1 MTSQI
6 IMPHETLF
14 FCFGQPKSGTT
25 FLQRMLN
32 SHPDISCPSE
42 HQFDALRNGFSSF
55 FDWYNNA
62 LQLVDKRTGGQGA
75 TAVDSDAQAQIFKIA
90 VEIIIKHAAGGKMIM
105 GANDNAILNHLEQY
119 GILFGPQKMLAI
131 FRNPID
137 AGISAWHHNR
147 RVAREEGKPEHE
159 ELMMQ
164 YGGFEGWLRQYARWF
179 RNSLA
184 SFISHSEQHGNT
196 LLLRYEDLVADT
208 AGHIKRVYAFLGADT
223 HDELINNIVEKT
235 SFTAMKKASRYPGF
249 FRSSSTSLGN
259 SEVTDGLRG
268 ELQAIAGPELA
279 TLGYNLIES
288 RLLDIGGAGRS
299 PLPWTQG

>member
-1 MTSQI
+1 
-6 IMPHETLF
+6 MPHETLF

-32 SHPDISCPSE
+32 THPAISCPSE
-42 HQFDALRNGFSSF
+42 HQFDALRKGFSSF

-62 LQLVDKRTGGQGA
+62 LQLLDKRTGGQGA
-75 TAVDSDAQAQIFKIA
+75 TPVESGVQAQIFKAAI
-90 VEIIIKHAAGGKMIM
+90 EIIIKNAAGEKSIM
-105 GANDNAILNHLEQY
+105 GVNDNAILNQLEQY

-131 FRNPID
+131 FRNPVD

-147 RVAREEGKPEHE
+147 RLAREEGRPEHE

-179 RNSLA
+179 RNSLE
-184 SFISHSEQHGNT
+184 SFAGYSEKYGNT

-223 HDELINNIVEKT
+223 DAELIHSIVEKT
-235 SFTAMKKASRYPGF
+235 SFTVMKNASKNPGF
-249 FRSSSTSLGN
+249 FRSTSTSFGN
-259 SEVTDGLRG
+259 GDVTDELRG
-268 ELQAIAGPELA
+268 EVHAIAGPELD
-279 TLGYNLIES
+279 TLGYDIIES
-288 RLLDIGGAGRS
+288 RLLTIDGAGR
-299 PLPWTQG
+299 PPVPWTQG